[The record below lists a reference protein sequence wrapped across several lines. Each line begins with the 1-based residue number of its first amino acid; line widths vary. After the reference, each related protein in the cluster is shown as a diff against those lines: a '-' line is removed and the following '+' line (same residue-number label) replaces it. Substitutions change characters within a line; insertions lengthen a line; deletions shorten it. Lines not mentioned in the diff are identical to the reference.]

1 MRKYLWIPLLL
12 LMFILVGCK
21 DNNVVTE
28 DKKVTINYYYGDK
41 LLESKEY
48 INEIELL
55 EIALFDL
62 GDATGEFCG
71 WYLDKECTIRIDKS
85 NLKQYFEFESINL
98 YTKAEPIMK
107 DLLIDIIGK
116 IDDEYVLNPFFSWDG
131 DDDTSYTVSLI
142 VNGEVVK
149 SKEVNT
155 NCCQFEEL
163 LDANTTY
170 VIFVESKNG
179 AKSEVKAFKTL
190 SAYDN
195 DITNFSLANPFS
207 DNMVLQRGVENT
219 ISGKGPS
226 RQLLTLNING
236 QNHYTI
242 SDENGAFAF
251 TLPSMD
257 ACFTPFA
264 ISLTNGIIEKKIE
277 NVLIGDVYLFAGQ
290 SNMQW
295 MLKDSDYRT
304 EDIDNLVN
312 ANVRFFCQDVVQSP
326 TKLDYVTN
334 GRWFVP
340 DRYNLDFFS
349 AIASMTGSML
359 GVMLKNDAPIGIIT
373 AYQGDTNIANWMG
386 PEYYTG
392 SCNTKYLHYNA
403 MVYPLKAANLKG
415 VVWYQGCNNSAAGCE
430 YKDLL
435 LDLFA
440 NYRDLFGND
449 ELAFFVIGLA
459 CYDGDSGNNFDFS
472 YVRESQALAC
482 DQDDAAYFI
491 STCDNGD
498 PTYIHPRAKRYICER
513 VAKSIAA
520 VFYGKDY
527 YSEGPSYKSHT
538 VKGNKV
544 YIELNNA
551 SGLKCTGKITGLY
564 LAGSD
569 GKYYEAKAGVA
580 DGILVAYCD
589 KVAEP
594 VYIKYGF
601 GKSPFVNIYNKDNFA
616 ITPFRTDTYNT
627 NIDLLDYDKTDNYYF
642 HPDGSKME
650 IAIND
655 NNLAITKANDGK
667 TYGSVRLDKW
677 GAIIYQ
683 PQGFKFTVKG
693 TNSGAAISFRM
704 IEGDSYEIWGYKI
717 VDDFEGE
724 RTFEIAVGDFTV
736 MYNKS
741 NNIFEPQKIGYI
753 EVMVEASGAAS
764 FEVVEARFIEVA
776 RSKPMNFMISGVS
789 ELDDSIAIASG
800 EALFANSYALVI
812 TSDNAASPIYTSE
825 NESGSFSVDKSLFEI
840 GKPYYISI
848 KAKNE
853 IGETDA
859 TNSGYVFYLKDEN
872 KVTVCNFDFKNQ
884 DAFQGYMSSSMKVH
898 EGLTCTLE
906 NGGAKIVSGGKGWQY
921 FIFVLD
927 TGAGNGM
934 SKLNFSADFSNYNG
948 SVVVQLSNPSNTP
961 YSYTLDLTSKKQG
974 EYEIEFSQ
982 FKNGSSSFTGQTL
995 YWVMFNFSDS
1005 VGNGYI
1011 LLDDVSLSK

>member
-1 MRKYLWIPLLL
+1 
-12 LMFILVGCK
+12 
-21 DNNVVTE
+21 
-28 DKKVTINYYYGDK
+28 
-41 LLESKEY
+41 
-48 INEIELL
+48 
-55 EIALFDL
+55 
-62 GDATGEFCG
+62 
-71 WYLDKECTIRIDKS
+71 
-85 NLKQYFEFESINL
+85 
-98 YTKAEPIMK
+98 
-107 DLLIDIIGK
+107 IDIIGK

-179 AKSEVKAFKTL
+179 HSSEVKAFKTL

-195 DITNFSLANPFS
+195 DITNFSLVNPFS

-226 RQLLTLNING
+226 KQLLTLNING

-304 EDIDNLVN
+304 EDIDNLLN

-430 YKDLL
+430 YEDLL

-482 DQDDAAYFI
+482 AQDDAAYFI

-683 PQGFKFTVKG
+683 PQG
-693 TNSGAAISFRM
+693 
-704 IEGDSYEIWGYKI
+704 
-717 VDDFEGE
+717 
-724 RTFEIAVGDFTV
+724 
-736 MYNKS
+736 
-741 NNIFEPQKIGYI
+741 
-753 EVMVEASGAAS
+753 
-764 FEVVEARFIEVA
+764 
-776 RSKPMNFMISGVS
+776 
-789 ELDDSIAIASG
+789 
-800 EALFANSYALVI
+800 
-812 TSDNAASPIYTSE
+812 
-825 NESGSFSVDKSLFEI
+825 
-840 GKPYYISI
+840 
-848 KAKNE
+848 
-853 IGETDA
+853 
-859 TNSGYVFYLKDEN
+859 
-872 KVTVCNFDFKNQ
+872 
-884 DAFQGYMSSSMKVH
+884 
-898 EGLTCTLE
+898 
-906 NGGAKIVSGGKGWQY
+906 
-921 FIFVLD
+921 
-927 TGAGNGM
+927 
-934 SKLNFSADFSNYNG
+934 
-948 SVVVQLSNPSNTP
+948 
-961 YSYTLDLTSKKQG
+961 
-974 EYEIEFSQ
+974 
-982 FKNGSSSFTGQTL
+982 
-995 YWVMFNFSDS
+995 
-1005 VGNGYI
+1005 
-1011 LLDDVSLSK
+1011 